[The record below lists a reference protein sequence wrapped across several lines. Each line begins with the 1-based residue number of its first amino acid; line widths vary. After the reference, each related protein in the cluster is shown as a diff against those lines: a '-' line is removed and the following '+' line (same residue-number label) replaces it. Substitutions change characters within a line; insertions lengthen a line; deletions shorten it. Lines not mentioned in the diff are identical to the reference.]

1 MQNQGFRPFASEAV
15 LGAFWERF
23 FANLDSQSGPRRT
36 SRTRKPD
43 QTRPDIP
50 AGRENQTRPDQTD
63 QKTRPRAKLEEPW
76 KHEAK
81 RARQQK
87 RERARE
93 TEAERLR
100 NQLENPPYIIPES
113 TQHRHKSIPKRPPNP
128 LETTFPTPKS
138 TPKRTPNRPKIDP
151 KSSPNRSQ
159 IEPKSASWGGP
170 GGRCDSEPI
179 LAPFLAVLEAPGA
192 APGRSRGP
200 LGAVLGRLGGVPGP
214 PGAGLGASWGLP
226 GAS

>member
-63 QKTRPRAKLEEPW
+63 QKTRPRAKLKEPW

-151 KSSPNRSQ
+151 KSAPNRAQIGPKSSPNRPPGGVRVGGAILS
-159 IEPKSASWGGP
+159 PFWLHFWPSWRPPGRPLGGP
-170 GGRCDSEPI
+170 G
-179 LAPFLAVLEAPGA
+179 V
-192 APGRSRGP
+192 
-200 LGAVLGRLGGVPGP
+200 V
-214 PGAGLGASWGLP
+214 LGASWAVLGGSWGVP